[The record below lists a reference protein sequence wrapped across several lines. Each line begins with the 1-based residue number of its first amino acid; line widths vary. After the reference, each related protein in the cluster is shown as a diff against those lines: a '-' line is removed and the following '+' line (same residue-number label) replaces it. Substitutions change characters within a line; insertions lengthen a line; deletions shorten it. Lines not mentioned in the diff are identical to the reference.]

1 MSDKDRR
8 EAKSKLKLNALGHS
22 YNDMYFFIIPLLL
35 PLLRKEFGIN
45 YIQSGLILTVHVAL
59 KSIFSLLFGYLGDK
73 YEKRVIMAYGFICSS
88 IFLGGLIWLQNIYT
102 ITTFL
107 FLLAIGV
114 STFHPLATAM
124 VRENSKSNQRGRNFG
139 LFTAAGTSGLIV
151 TSVLFGVFVQIWG
164 WKITCLLLSL
174 PGYFLAYV
182 YLKLKKDKK
191 NHKAVAEKE
200 TKQSHIHLFFVSLG
214 IRSLGI
220 WAVLS
225 FLPLYATDYIG
236 LKPEISA
243 WIISVYF
250 IGALLGAL
258 TSSRIT
264 DKNQPLVLVLLSTI
278 LTTLLLLGITFIVSP
293 ILIFLIIGIMGSL
306 DGIFFPSLNTWL
318 TFICPVNQQSKIFG
332 IAFFVE
338 GVSATIAP
346 TLYGW
351 IADQFSLIS
360 AYRLAAIPLFVSFIL
375 FLVLHFLEFS
385 HYKENNSLCNFFSA
399 RGASINSNIK

>member
-22 YNDMYFFIIPLLL
+22 YNDIYFFIIPLLL

-59 KSIFSLLFGYLGDK
+59 RSIFSLLFGYLGDK
-73 YEKRVIMAYGFICSS
+73 YEKRVIIASGFICSS
-88 IFLGGLIWLQNIYT
+88 IFLGGLIWLQNFYT
-102 ITTFL
+102 IATFL

-124 VRENSKSNQRGRNFG
+124 VREKSKSNQRGRNFG

-151 TSVLFGVFVQIWG
+151 ASILFGVFVQIWG

-182 YLKLKKDKK
+182 YLKSKKDKK
-191 NHKAVAEKE
+191 NHKAEAEKK
-200 TKQSHIHLFFVSLG
+200 TKQSHIHLFFVSIG
-214 IRSLGI
+214 IRSLGV

-225 FLPLYATDYIG
+225 FLPFYATDYIG

-243 WIISVYF
+243 WVVSVFF
-250 IGALLGAL
+250 IGVFLGAL
-258 TSSRIT
+258 ISSRII

-293 ILIFLIIGIMGSL
+293 TLIFLIIGIMGSL

-318 TFICPVNQQSKIFG
+318 TFVYPVNRQGKIFG
-332 IAFFVE
+332 ILFFVE
-338 GVSATIAP
+338 GVAATIAP

-351 IADQFSLIS
+351 IADQFSLIW

-375 FLVLHFLEFS
+375 FLVLHFLEIK
-385 HYKENNSLCNFFSA
+385 HEKAYKAKLSLST
-399 RGASINSNIK
+399 

>member
-8 EAKSKLKLNALGHS
+8 EVKSKLKLNALGHF
-22 YNDMYFFIIPLLL
+22 YNDIYFFIIPLLL
-35 PLLRKEFGIN
+35 PLLREEFGIN

-59 KSIFSLLFGYLGDK
+59 RSIFSLIFGYFGDK
-73 YEKRVIMAYGFICSS
+73 YEKKVIIASGFICSS
-88 IFLGGLIWLQNIYT
+88 IFLGSLIWINNIHT
-102 ITTFL
+102 IVTFL

-151 TSVLFGVFVQIWG
+151 ASVLFGVFVQIWG
-164 WKITCLLLSL
+164 WKITCLLFSL

-182 YLKLKKDKK
+182 YLKSKKDKK
-191 NHKAVAEKE
+191 NHKAEAEKK
-200 TKQSHIHLFFVSLG
+200 TKQSHIHLFFISIG

-243 WIISVYF
+243 WIVSVYF
-250 IGALLGAL
+250 IGVLLGAL
-258 TSSRIT
+258 ISSRIT
-264 DKNQPLVLVLLSTI
+264 DKNQPLVLVLSSTI
-278 LTTLLLLGITFIVSP
+278 LTTLLLMGITFIVQP
-293 ILIFLIIGIMGSL
+293 LPIFLVIGILGSL

-318 TFICPVNQQSKIFG
+318 TFICPVNHQAKIFG
-332 IAFFVE
+332 ILFFVE

-351 IADQFSLIS
+351 IADQFSLVW

-375 FLVLHFLEFS
+375 FLILHFLES
-385 HYKENNSLCNFFSA
+385 KHDKAYKVKLSLSP
-399 RGASINSNIK
+399 

>member
-1 MSDKDRR
+1 MSDKDRK
-8 EAKSKLKLNALGHS
+8 EMKSKLKLNALGHS

-151 TSVLFGVFVQIWG
+151 ASVLFGVFVQIWG

-375 FLVLHFLEFS
+375 FLVLHFLEIK
-385 HYKENNSLCNFFSA
+385 HDKAYKAKLSLST
-399 RGASINSNIK
+399 

>member
-73 YEKRVIMAYGFICSS
+73 YEKRVIIASGFICSS

-151 TSVLFGVFVQIWG
+151 ASVLFGVFVQIWG

-318 TFICPVNQQSKIFG
+318 TFICSVNQQSKIFG

-351 IADQFSLIS
+351 IADQFSLIL

-375 FLVLHFLEFS
+375 FLVLHFLEIK
-385 HYKENNSLCNFFSA
+385 HDKAYKAKLSLST
-399 RGASINSNIK
+399 

>member
-1 MSDKDRR
+1 MSDNDRR
-8 EAKSKLKLNALGHS
+8 EVKSKLKLNALGHF
-22 YNDMYFFIIPLLL
+22 YNDIYFFIIPFLL
-35 PLLRKEFGIN
+35 PLFREEFGIN

-59 KSIFSLLFGYLGDK
+59 RSIFSLLFGYLGDK
-73 YEKRVIMAYGFICSS
+73 YEKRVIIASGFICSS
-88 IFLGGLIWLQNIYT
+88 IFLGSLIWINNIHT
-102 ITTFL
+102 IVTFL

-151 TSVLFGVFVQIWG
+151 ASVLFGVFVQIWG
-164 WKITCLLLSL
+164 WKITCLLFSL

-182 YLKLKKDKK
+182 YLKSKKDKK
-191 NHKAVAEKE
+191 NHKAEVEKK
-200 TKQSHIHLFFVSLG
+200 TKQSHIHLFFISIG

-225 FLPLYATDYIG
+225 FLPLYATDYVG

-243 WIISVYF
+243 WIVSVYF
-250 IGALLGAL
+250 IGVFLGAL
-258 TSSRIT
+258 ISSRIT
-264 DKNQPLVLVLLSTI
+264 DKNQPLVLVLSSTI
-278 LTTLLLLGITFIVSP
+278 LTTLLLMGITFIVQP
-293 ILIFLIIGIMGSL
+293 LPIFLVIGILGSL

-318 TFICPVNQQSKIFG
+318 TFICPVNQQGKIFG
-332 IAFFVE
+332 ILFFVE

-351 IADQFSLIS
+351 IADQSSLVW
-360 AYRLAAIPLFVSFIL
+360 AYRLAAIPLFISFIL
-375 FLVLHFLEFS
+375 LLVLHFLENKYDKA
-385 HYKENNSLCNFFSA
+385 YKMKLNLVP
-399 RGASINSNIK
+399 

>member
-1 MSDKDRR
+1 MPDKDKK
-8 EAKSKLKLNALGHS
+8 EIKSKLKLNALGHF
-22 YNDMYFFIIPLLL
+22 YNDIYFFIIPFLL
-35 PLLRKEFGIN
+35 PLFREEFGIN
-45 YIQSGLILTVHVAL
+45 YIQSGLILTAHVAL
-59 KSIFSLLFGYLGDK
+59 RSIFSLLFGYLGDR
-73 YEKRVIMAYGFICSS
+73 YDKRVIIASGFICSS

-102 ITTFL
+102 IATFL

-114 STFHPLATAM
+114 STFHPLATTI
-124 VRENSKSNQRGRNFG
+124 VRENSKSDKRGRNFG

-151 TSVLFGVFVQIWG
+151 ASVLFGVFVQIWG

-182 YLKLKKDKK
+182 YLKSKKDKK

-200 TKQSHIHLFFVSLG
+200 TKQSHIHLFFISLG

-250 IGALLGAL
+250 IGVLVGAL
-258 TSSRIT
+258 ISTRIT
-264 DKNQPLVLVLLSTI
+264 DKNQPLVLVLSSTI
-278 LTTLLLLGITFIVSP
+278 LTTLLLLGITFIIRP
-293 ILIFLIIGIMGSL
+293 ILIFLVIGILGSL

-318 TFICPVNQQSKIFG
+318 TFICPVNHQGKIFG
-332 IAFFVE
+332 ILFFVE

-351 IADQFSLIS
+351 IADQFSLIW
-360 AYRLAAIPLFVSFIL
+360 AYRLAAIPLFISFIL
-375 FLVLHFLEFS
+375 FLVLHFLES
-385 HYKENNSLCNFFSA
+385 KHEKAYKRELNLVSE
-399 RGASINSNIK
+399 RG

>member
-22 YNDMYFFIIPLLL
+22 YNDIYFFIIPLLL

-59 KSIFSLLFGYLGDK
+59 RSIFSLLFGYLGDK
-73 YEKRVIMAYGFICSS
+73 YEKRVIIASGFICSS
-88 IFLGGLIWLQNIYT
+88 IFLGSLIWLQNFYT
-102 ITTFL
+102 IATFL

-124 VRENSKSNQRGRNFG
+124 VREKSKSNQRGRNFS

-151 TSVLFGVFVQIWG
+151 ASILFGVFVQIWG

-182 YLKLKKDKK
+182 YLKSKKDKK
-191 NHKAVAEKE
+191 NHKAEAEKK
-200 TKQSHIHLFFVSLG
+200 TKQSHIHLFFVSIG
-214 IRSLGI
+214 IRSLGV

-225 FLPLYATDYIG
+225 FLPFYATDYIG

-243 WIISVYF
+243 WVVSVFF
-250 IGALLGAL
+250 IGVFLGAL
-258 TSSRIT
+258 ISSRII

-293 ILIFLIIGIMGSL
+293 TLIFLIIGIMGSL

-318 TFICPVNQQSKIFG
+318 TFVYPVNRQGKIFG
-332 IAFFVE
+332 ILFFVE
-338 GVSATIAP
+338 GVAATIAP

-351 IADQFSLIS
+351 IADQFSLIW

-375 FLVLHFLEFS
+375 FLLLHFLEIK
-385 HYKENNSLCNFFSA
+385 HEKAYKAKLSLST
-399 RGASINSNIK
+399 

>member
-1 MSDKDRR
+1 MSDTDRK
-8 EAKSKLKLNALGHS
+8 EIKSKLKLNALGHF
-22 YNDMYFFIIPLLL
+22 YNDIYFFIIPLLL

-59 KSIFSLLFGYLGDK
+59 RSIFSLLFGYLGDK
-73 YEKRVIMAYGFICSS
+73 YEKRVIMASGFICSS

-102 ITTFL
+102 IATFL

-114 STFHPLATAM
+114 STFHPLATTI
-124 VRENSKSNQRGRNFG
+124 VRENSKSDKRGRNFG

-151 TSVLFGVFVQIWG
+151 ASVLFGVFVQIWG

-182 YLKLKKDKK
+182 YLKSKKDKK

-200 TKQSHIHLFFVSLG
+200 TKQSHIHLFFISLG

-250 IGALLGAL
+250 IGVLVGAL
-258 TSSRIT
+258 ISTRIT
-264 DKNQPLVLVLLSTI
+264 DKNQPLVLVLSSTI
-278 LTTLLLLGITFIVSP
+278 LTTLLLLGITFIIRP
-293 ILIFLIIGIMGSL
+293 ILIFLVIGILGSL

-318 TFICPVNQQSKIFG
+318 TFICPVNHQGKIFG
-332 IAFFVE
+332 ILFFVE

-351 IADQFSLIS
+351 IADQFSLIW
-360 AYRLAAIPLFVSFIL
+360 AYRLAAIPLFISFIL
-375 FLVLHFLEFS
+375 FLVLHFLES
-385 HYKENNSLCNFFSA
+385 KHEKAYKRELNLVSE
-399 RGASINSNIK
+399 RG